1 MSFRAERP
9 FLSFR
14 AERPFLVILNEVKNL
29 KTFTL
34 CHQIL
39 RDTQD
44 DNWELTNDHS
54 RKKRK
59 QN

>member
-1 MSFRAERP
+1 MSFRVKRL

-44 DNWELTNDHS
+44 DNGC
-54 RKKRK
+54 
-59 QN
+59 

>member
-1 MSFRAERP
+1 MIPIVIQSGTPLLVIQSETP
-9 FLSFR
+9 L
-14 AERPFLVILNEVKNL
+14 LVILNEVKNL

-44 DNWELTNDHS
+44 DNGC
-54 RKKRK
+54 
-59 QN
+59 

>member
-1 MSFRAERP
+1 M
-9 FLSFR
+9 SFR

-44 DNWELTNDHS
+44 DNWVLTNDHS
-54 RKKRK
+54 PKIEKRII
-59 QN
+59 